1 MEYDSDGQIRSYQD
15 LSQITFKN
23 SVQKKKKKKK
33 NKKNWKVNALES
45 EQADSGRI
53 KTWKKDQKRMSFP
66 SLQILPWGQT
76 EVSTA
81 QHA

>member
-1 MEYDSDGQIRSYQD
+1 MEYDSDGQVRSYQD

-23 SVQKKKKKKK
+23 SVQKKKKKT
-33 NKKNWKVNALES
+33 NKKNWKVKSLES

-66 SLQILPWGQT
+66 SLQILP
-76 EVSTA
+76 
-81 QHA
+81 

>member
-1 MEYDSDGQIRSYQD
+1 MEYDSDGQVRSYQD

-23 SVQKKKKKKK
+23 SVQKKKKMT
-33 NKKNWKVNALES
+33 NKKNWKVKSLES

-66 SLQILPWGQT
+66 SLQILP
-76 EVSTA
+76 
-81 QHA
+81 

>member
-23 SVQKKKKKKK
+23 SVQKKKKKT
-33 NKKNWKVNALES
+33 NKKNWKVKSLES

-53 KTWKKDQKRMSFP
+53 KTWQKDQKRMSFP
-66 SLQILPWGQT
+66 SLQILP
-76 EVSTA
+76 
-81 QHA
+81 